1 MFDVGDYV
9 KIKAEAGEE
18 PDGAVYEIDAIIDI
32 NGTVYYRLK
41 DIDSLYRGGEFTMVP
56 STNVY
61 SCEEKPLS
69 EDDVDKSIQRAEDDA
84 DKAIQRTLNGL
95 KNGSGKYYGAS
106 TKDVEKANGCKC
118 EEAKDQS
125 CDIKLANNT
134 EKDIAKA
141 CNQLMLTLIKKNRDY
156 GDSFGNTF
164 RELGPITGLTR
175 FLDKVNRIKNLTK
188 EAGKHEVADES
199 LLDTWK
205 DAAGYAI
212 LNYIN
217 LLPSKEVTD
226 KNNQTTKNNK

>member
-9 KIKAEAGEE
+9 KINAVGYAEASA
-18 PDGAVYEIDAIIDI
+18 PSYKIDAIISI
-32 NGTVYYRLK
+32 NGKVYYRLK
-41 DIDSLYRGGEFTMVP
+41 GSNNIYSGEELTLVS
-56 STNVY
+56 STDAY
-61 SCEEKPLS
+61 SCEEKPKES
-69 EDDVDKSIQRAEDDA
+69 DDTYKVMP
-84 DKAIQRTLNGL
+84 L
-95 KNGSGKYYGAS
+95 GA
-106 TKDVEKANGCKC
+106 EKANGCKC
-118 EEAKDQS
+118 KEKSKNQS
-125 CDIKLANNT
+125 CDIKLANKA

-141 CNQLMLTLIKKNRDY
+141 CNQLMLTLVKKNRDY

-188 EAGKHEVADES
+188 EAGKHEVTDES

-217 LLPSKEVTD
+217 LLPSKEVS
-226 KNNQTTKNNK
+226 KNSQITKDNK

>member
-1 MFDVGDYV
+1 METARFDVGDYV
-9 KIKAEAGEE
+9 KINAVAGGVLNASAYKIDAVISINGNLYYILKGIYGIYSGEE
-18 PDGAVYEIDAIIDI
+18 LTKA
-32 NGTVYYRLK
+32 L
-41 DIDSLYRGGEFTMVP
+41 
-56 STNVY
+56 STDVY

-69 EDDVDKSIQRAEDDA
+69 EDDA
-84 DKAIQRTLNGL
+84 DKAIQRALHDQENGL
-95 KNGSGKYYGAS
+95 GKYNVTL
-106 TKDVEKANGCKC
+106 TKDAEKANGCKC
-118 EEAKDQS
+118 AEAKDQS
-125 CDIKLANNT
+125 CDIKLANKA

-141 CNQLMLTLIKKNRDY
+141 CNQLMVTLIKKNRDY

-188 EAGKHEVADES
+188 EAGKHEVTDES

-226 KNNQTTKNNK
+226 KNSQTTKDNT

>member
-9 KIKAEAGEE
+9 KIN
-18 PDGAVYEIDAIIDI
+18 AVALKEGVDASAYKIDAIISI
-32 NGTVYYRLK
+32 NGNVYYRLK
-41 DIDSLYRGGEFTMVP
+41 GINNIYRGEELTRVL
-56 STNVY
+56 STDAY
-61 SCEEKPLS
+61 SYEEKPKES
-69 EDDVDKSIQRAEDDA
+69 DDTDKVMPLYA
-84 DKAIQRTLNGL
+84 
-95 KNGSGKYYGAS
+95 
-106 TKDVEKANGCKC
+106 EKANGCKC
-118 EEAKDQS
+118 AEAKDQS
-125 CDIKLANNT
+125 CDIKLANKA

-141 CNQLMLTLIKKNRDY
+141 CNQLMVTLIKKNRDY

-188 EAGKHEVADES
+188 EAGKHEVTDES

-226 KNNQTTKNNK
+226 KNSQTTKDNK

>member
-1 MFDVGDYV
+1 
-9 KIKAEAGEE
+9 
-18 PDGAVYEIDAIIDI
+18 
-32 NGTVYYRLK
+32 
-41 DIDSLYRGGEFTMVP
+41 MVS
-56 STNVY
+56 STDVY
-61 SCEEKPLS
+61 SCEEKPKES
-69 EDDVDKSIQRAEDDA
+69 DDTDKVMPLDA
-84 DKAIQRTLNGL
+84 
-95 KNGSGKYYGAS
+95 
-106 TKDVEKANGCKC
+106 EKANGCKC
-118 EEAKDQS
+118 EKKPKNQS
-125 CDIKLANNT
+125 YDIKLANKT

-226 KNNQTTKNNK
+226 KNSQTTKDKS

>member
-1 MFDVGDYV
+1 METAMFDVGDYV
-9 KIKAEAGEE
+9 KINAVADE
-18 PDGAVYEIDAIIDI
+18 GADASVYKIDAIISI
-32 NGTVYYRLK
+32 NGNVHYRLK
-41 DIDSLYRGGEFTMVP
+41 DSNNIYRGDELTMVLSP
-56 STNVY
+56 DAY

-69 EDDVDKSIQRAEDDA
+69 EEDA
-84 DKAIQRTLNGL
+84 DKAIQRALNDQENGL
-95 KNGSGKYYGAS
+95 GKYNVTL
-106 TKDVEKANGCKC
+106 TKDAEKATGCKC
-118 EEAKDQS
+118 KEKSKNQS
-125 CDIKLANNT
+125 CDIKLANKA

-141 CNQLMLTLIKKNRDY
+141 CNQLMLTLVKKNRDY

-188 EAGKHEVADES
+188 EAGKHEVTDES

-217 LLPSKEVTD
+217 LLPSKEVS
-226 KNNQTTKNNK
+226 KNSQITKDNK

>member
-9 KIKAEAGEE
+9 KIN
-18 PDGAVYEIDAIIDI
+18 AVALKEGVDASAYKIDAIISI
-32 NGTVYYRLK
+32 NGNVYYRLK
-41 DIDSLYRGGEFTMVP
+41 GTNNIYRGEELTRVL
-56 STNVY
+56 STDAY
-61 SCEEKPLS
+61 SYEEKPKES
-69 EDDVDKSIQRAEDDA
+69 DDTDKVMPLYA
-84 DKAIQRTLNGL
+84 
-95 KNGSGKYYGAS
+95 
-106 TKDVEKANGCKC
+106 EKANGCKC
-118 EEAKDQS
+118 AEAKDQS
-125 CDIKLANNT
+125 CDIKLANKA

-141 CNQLMLTLIKKNRDY
+141 CNQLMVTLIKKNRDY

-188 EAGKHEVADES
+188 EAGKHEVTDES

-226 KNNQTTKNNK
+226 KNSQTTKDNK

>member
-9 KIKAEAGEE
+9 KINAVADEEADS
-18 PDGAVYEIDAIIDI
+18 PAYKIDAIISI
-32 NGTVYYRLK
+32 NGNIYYRLK
-41 DIDSLYRGGEFTMVP
+41 GSDNIYRGNELTMVL
-56 STNVY
+56 STDDLTSVSSTDDY
-61 SCEEKPLS
+61 SYEEKSKASDDTDKVMPL
-69 EDDVDKSIQRAEDDA
+69 DA
-84 DKAIQRTLNGL
+84 
-95 KNGSGKYYGAS
+95 
-106 TKDVEKANGCKC
+106 EKANGCKC
-118 EEAKDQS
+118 EEKPKNQS
-125 CDIKLANNT
+125 CDIKLANDV
-134 EKDIAKA
+134 EKNIAKA

-164 RELGPITGLTR
+164 KELGPITGLTR
-175 FLDKVNRIKNLTK
+175 FLDKVNRIKTLTK

-226 KNNQTTKNNK
+226 KNSQTKKDNK

>member
-9 KIKAEAGEE
+9 KIN
-18 PDGAVYEIDAIIDI
+18 AVALKEGVDASAYKIDAIISI
-32 NGTVYYRLK
+32 NGNVYYSLK
-41 DIDSLYRGGEFTMVP
+41 GINNIYRGEELTRVL
-56 STNVY
+56 STDAY
-61 SCEEKPLS
+61 SYEEKPKES
-69 EDDVDKSIQRAEDDA
+69 DDTDKVMPLYA
-84 DKAIQRTLNGL
+84 
-95 KNGSGKYYGAS
+95 
-106 TKDVEKANGCKC
+106 EKANGCKC
-118 EEAKDQS
+118 AEAKDQS
-125 CDIKLANNT
+125 CDIKLANKA

-141 CNQLMLTLIKKNRDY
+141 CNQLMVTLIKKNRDY

-188 EAGKHEVADES
+188 EAGKHEVTDES

-226 KNNQTTKNNK
+226 KNSQTTKDNT

>member
-9 KIKAEAGEE
+9 KIN
-18 PDGAVYEIDAIIDI
+18 AVALKEGVDASAYKIDAIISI
-32 NGTVYYRLK
+32 NGNVYYRLK
-41 DIDSLYRGGEFTMVP
+41 GINNIYRGEELTRVL
-56 STNVY
+56 STDAY
-61 SCEEKPLS
+61 SYEEKPKES
-69 EDDVDKSIQRAEDDA
+69 DDTDKVMPLYA
-84 DKAIQRTLNGL
+84 
-95 KNGSGKYYGAS
+95 
-106 TKDVEKANGCKC
+106 EKANGCKC
-118 EEAKDQS
+118 AEAKDQS
-125 CDIKLANNT
+125 CDIKLANKA

-156 GDSFGNTF
+156 GDSFGTTF

-188 EAGKHEVADES
+188 EAGKHEVTDES

-226 KNNQTTKNNK
+226 KNSQTTKDNK

>member
-1 MFDVGDYV
+1 MFNVGDYV
-9 KIKAEAGEE
+9 KINAWADE
-18 PDGAVYEIDAIIDI
+18 GADASVYKIDAIISI

-41 DIDSLYRGGEFTMVP
+41 GINSIYTGVELTRILSTEDLTMTS
-56 STNVY
+56 STDTY
-61 SCEEKPLS
+61 SYKEKPKES
-69 EDDVDKSIQRAEDDA
+69 DATDKVMPLYA
-84 DKAIQRTLNGL
+84 
-95 KNGSGKYYGAS
+95 
-106 TKDVEKANGCKC
+106 EKANGCKC
-118 EEAKDQS
+118 EEVKDQS
-125 CDIKLANNT
+125 CDIKLANNV
-134 EKDIAKA
+134 EKEIAKA
-141 CNQLMLTLIKKNRDY
+141 CNQLMVTLIKKNRDY

-188 EAGKHEVADES
+188 EAGKHEVTDES

-226 KNNQTTKNNK
+226 KNSQTTKDNK

>member
-9 KIKAEAGEE
+9 KIN
-18 PDGAVYEIDAIIDI
+18 AVALKEGVDASAYKIDAIISI
-32 NGTVYYRLK
+32 NGNVYYRLK
-41 DIDSLYRGGEFTMVP
+41 GINNIYRGEELTRVL
-56 STNVY
+56 STDAY
-61 SCEEKPLS
+61 SYEEKPKES
-69 EDDVDKSIQRAEDDA
+69 DDTDKVMPLYA
-84 DKAIQRTLNGL
+84 
-95 KNGSGKYYGAS
+95 
-106 TKDVEKANGCKC
+106 EKANGCKC
-118 EEAKDQS
+118 AEAKDQS
-125 CDIKLANNT
+125 CDIKLANKA

-141 CNQLMLTLIKKNRDY
+141 CNQLMVTLIKKNRDY

-226 KNNQTTKNNK
+226 KNSQTTKDNK

>member
-9 KIKAEAGEE
+9 KIN
-18 PDGAVYEIDAIIDI
+18 AVALKEGVDASAYKIDALISI
-32 NGTVYYRLK
+32 NGNVYYRLK
-41 DIDSLYRGGEFTMVP
+41 GINNIYRGEELTRVL
-56 STNVY
+56 STDAY
-61 SCEEKPLS
+61 SYEEKPKES
-69 EDDVDKSIQRAEDDA
+69 DDTDKVMPLYA
-84 DKAIQRTLNGL
+84 
-95 KNGSGKYYGAS
+95 
-106 TKDVEKANGCKC
+106 EKANGCRC
-118 EEAKDQS
+118 AEAKDQS
-125 CDIKLANNT
+125 CDIKLANKA

-141 CNQLMLTLIKKNRDY
+141 CNQLMVTLIKKNRDY

-188 EAGKHEVADES
+188 EAGKHEVTDES

-226 KNNQTTKNNK
+226 KNSQTTKDNK

>member
-9 KIKAEAGEE
+9 KIKAEAYVTKG
-18 PDGAVYEIDAIIDI
+18 PDASAYKIDAIINI
-32 NGTVYYRLK
+32 NGNVYYRLK
-41 DIDSLYRGGEFTMVP
+41 GSNNIYRGEELTRAL
-56 STNVY
+56 SNTDAY
-61 SCEEKPLS
+61 DLCEEKPKAS
-69 EDDVDKSIQRAEDDA
+69 DGTDIDIDKVEDFLYK
-84 DKAIQRTLNGL
+84 KA
-95 KNGSGKYYGAS
+95 KNQPY
-106 TKDVEKANGCKC
+106 
-118 EEAKDQS
+118 
-125 CDIKLANNT
+125 DIKLTNNADNV
-134 EKDIAKA
+134 EKNIAKA

-156 GDSFGNTF
+156 GDSFGSTF

-226 KNNQTTKNNK
+226 KNSQTTKDDK